1 MWYCKNG
8 PIALNCYR
16 MSPTIFRVKGY
27 RFYFLSNEE
36 NRIHVHVTSED
47 GEAKFWLEP
56 IVSLATFFGY
66 NKVKLNEI
74 QGLVEERKDEI
85 IAAWQRHFSKR

>member
-1 MWYCKNG
+1 
-8 PIALNCYR
+8 
-16 MSPTIFRVKGY
+16 MSPTIFRAKGY

-56 IVSLATFFGY
+56 VTSLALYHEF
-66 NKVKLNEI
+66 NVEKLNEI
-74 QGLVEERKDEI
+74 QRLVEEHKDEI
-85 IAAWQRHFSKR
+85 TKAWAEHFGKR